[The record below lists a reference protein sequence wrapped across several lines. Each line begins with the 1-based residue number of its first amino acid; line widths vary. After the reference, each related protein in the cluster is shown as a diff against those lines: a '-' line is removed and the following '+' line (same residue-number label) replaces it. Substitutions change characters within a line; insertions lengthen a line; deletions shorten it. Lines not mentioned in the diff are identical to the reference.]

1 MPFQATCPNC
11 LKILEV
17 PESLLGKQVR
27 CASCQQI
34 FLIGQPRGSSA
45 GAESAPK
52 SVRTNDAGPQI
63 QRAPRPP
70 VMLRPSEELPSRRP
84 RRIRRN
90 KIPVAVWIAAGCAVE
105 LPQGPWEKC
114 GAQFR
119 TEDTLKSFFFQWS
132 NW

>member
-1 MPFQATCPNC
+1 MGFVCFQIGRPPLQYHPTSGNGADAMPFQATCPNC

-84 RRIRRN
+84 
-90 KIPVAVWIAAGCAVE
+90 
-105 LPQGPWEKC
+105 
-114 GAQFR
+114 
-119 TEDTLKSFFFQWS
+119 
-132 NW
+132 